1 MSKKSK
7 RAKQARRAQ
16 QARPVKPLQQGA
28 SIPPQIPEQSIH
40 RAQYARQQMLMGD
53 FAGII
58 STCEPLL
65 NSLPR
70 HSEMRMEILK
80 MLGLAH
86 GMLKQYQQSYD
97 AFSEAIGMDSTM
109 AELWYNRGL
118 ACSSLARPAEAVRN
132 FERAVELT
140 KNDTSEMARKF
151 AVQLEESCQELQEV
165 MQTYETGITLEQY
178 TKREESF
185 TQAMSL
191 VRQGKWPEAER
202 LFRQL
207 TETKSRIPSYWGNLG
222 VCLMMQFCYD
232 EAEEVLKQA
241 LAIDPDY
248 PIARDNLKKLPE
260 IRRSKRPIE
269 HKLINLSQEED
280 GKQSL
285 ALYEKSEDGEIA
297 SSTLIER
304 VGHAVTSTWR
314 QLGKQPPRYDFFL
327 NTYQDTRFTTCPRCR
342 IKTRPRKFS
351 LVIHVNPG
359 HTIIVE
365 KICRFCY
372 VCGLLIVHQDQLE
385 EQLVTQFMTINPN
398 AIGNDYQVVGTLERA
413 EWNQGKQEPLSFE
426 QVREY
431 LHNFKEVVTFQRVPM
446 EK

>member
-1 MSKKSK
+1 MKH
-7 RAKQARRAQ
+7 
-16 QARPVKPLQQGA
+16 LQQKP
-28 SIPPQIPEQSIH
+28 SMPPQIHEWSIH

-53 FAGII
+53 FAGAINI
-58 STCEPLL
+58 CEPLL
-65 NSLPR
+65 NALPR
-70 HSEMRMEILK
+70 HSETRMEILA

-86 GMLKQYQQSYD
+86 GMLEHYQQSYD
-97 AFSEAIGMDSTM
+97 VFSEAISIDPTV

-118 ACSSLARPAEAVRN
+118 ACSSMARPAEAVRN

-140 KNDTSEMARKF
+140 KNDTGEMARKF
-151 AVQLEESCQELQEV
+151 AAQLEESRQELQEA

-178 TKREESF
+178 TEREERF
-185 TQAMSL
+185 TQAISL

-207 TETKSRIPSYWGNLG
+207 TETESRVPSYWGNLG
-222 VCLMMQFCYD
+222 VCLMMQIRYD

-248 PIARDNLKKLPE
+248 PIARDNLQKLPE
-260 IRRSKRPIE
+260 IRRSKRPPE
-269 HKLINLSQEED
+269 HKLINLSREED
-280 GKQSL
+280 AKQSL
-285 ALYEKSEDGEIA
+285 ALYEKDEEGEVT
-297 SSTLIER
+297 SSTIIER

-327 NTYQDTRFTTCPRCR
+327 NTYQDTRFTICPRCR

-359 HTIIVE
+359 HTTILD

-385 EQLVTQFMTINPN
+385 EQLVAQFLTINPEV
-398 AIGNDYQVVGTLERA
+398 IGSDYQVVGTLERA
-413 EWNQGKQEPLSFE
+413 EWNQGKQDLWSFE

-431 LHNFKEVVTFQRVPM
+431 LHDFKEVVTFQRVSV